1 MFSISCFIF
10 STLHLKSYYSS
21 LNILR
26 WSRLAAS
33 FYSPLLVIKVEKT
46 PGNAENSEKTPSWS
60 IWNVFILWNSKK
72 CAITCSREN
81 KIFFNSFKQ
90 NNPTY
95 FAEIAETRCFNYT
108 FLLFDPEEAV
118 VRRCSS
124 K

>member
-1 MFSISCFIF
+1 M
-10 STLHLKSYYSS
+10 
-21 LNILR
+21 
-26 WSRLAAS
+26 
-33 FYSPLLVIKVEKT
+33 
-46 PGNAENSEKTPSWS
+46 
-60 IWNVFILWNSKK
+60 FILWNSKK
-72 CAITCSREN
+72 YAITCLREN